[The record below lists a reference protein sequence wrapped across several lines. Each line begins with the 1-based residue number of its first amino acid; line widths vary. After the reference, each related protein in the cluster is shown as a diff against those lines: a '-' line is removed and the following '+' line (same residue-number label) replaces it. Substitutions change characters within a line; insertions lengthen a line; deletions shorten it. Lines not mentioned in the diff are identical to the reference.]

1 MLDKIYDFA
10 LKNNKNILSSDFK
23 QKKIGAYIMVDTDG
37 NYQLVDIVEQPE
49 GSYFPAIGNT
59 GASMTNIIIEKTDIV
74 LCNNTTAVRENYYIN
89 KVKEC
94 VEHSPTLQP
103 VLTFLNNVRNN
114 ASLKNSVLNDLKNS
128 SVKLKSDLISFKI
141 NGDKIE
147 QNKDVVDAMLKAI
160 PHSDDVIIGVSSI
173 TNEEKVLCKE
183 SVRFKMKT
191 AIEGTPVPIAPF
203 SKSKSTESYFQSGA
217 MISRIGQDEID
228 TIKSGFETLL
238 NDEKYYNSFFKL
250 IHWYDDELNN
260 PLEKEPFFDFL
271 SFAKDNFDIEV
282 AGNNVKD
289 ADIPKNFNEY
299 DKQASGV
306 LNALQKIDEK
316 QLGNIK
322 DNFYHIL
329 FCYTP
334 CKSRYCL
341 YGYREWNIHDAKKN
355 LDIFKKDSTIDIMGE
370 QSTIDNLRSF
380 LFSFVPANIKMH
392 DREQFIKKTYGSNVD
407 RLIYSVYDN
416 TQIPIIFF
424 RKAIDIASHYISIDK
439 NKNTKDD
446 KYYFSSNYYNAIKTI
461 KLYQNRKENYMRNKN
476 AYLCGRA
483 FAVYEKL
490 QNHAT
495 NATSVSGMFDAA
507 KKYPLRVF
515 NQLSS
520 LSKHHINK
528 LGNTGLAIYYKKLLD
543 SFLGEMDII
552 PTKFSL
558 EEQGDF
564 ILGYHYQNT
573 KFYTKTDKG
582 DIENE

>member
-114 ASLKNSVLNDLKNS
+114 ASLKNSVLNDLKNG

-147 QNKDVVDAMLKAI
+147 QNKDVVDAMLKVI
-160 PHSDDVIIGVSSI
+160 PHSNTSLKGISSI
-173 TNEEKVLCKE
+173 TNKEKPLCQEPVK
-183 SVRFKMKT
+183 FKFKVAGYDT
-191 AIEGTPVPIAPF
+191 PIAPF

-217 MISRIGQDEID
+217 IISRIGQDEID
-228 TIKSGFETLL
+228 IIKSGFETLL
-238 NDEKYYNSFFKL
+238 NDGKHYNEFFKL
-250 IHWYDDELNN
+250 IHWYDDELN
-260 PLEKEPFFDFL
+260 EKIKEEPFFDFL
-271 SFAKDNFDIEV
+271 SFSKNSSVSENI
-282 AGNNVKD
+282 NNTETDVQNNALK
-289 ADIPKNFNEY
+289 Y
-299 DKQASGV
+299 DKQASEI
-306 LNALQKIDEK
+306 LNSVQNINEK
-316 QLGNIK
+316 TVGNIK
-322 DNFYHIL
+322 DNFYHVI
-329 FCYTP
+329 FCYAP
-334 CKSRYCL
+334 CDSRYRL

-461 KLYQNRKENYMRNKN
+461 KLYQNRKENYMQNKN

-495 NATSVSGMFDAA
+495 NGMSVSGMFDVA

-528 LGNTGLAIYYKKLLD
+528 LGNTGSAIYYKKLLD
-543 SFLGEMDII
+543 SFLGEMDTI

>member
-114 ASLKNSVLNDLKNS
+114 ASLKNSVLNDLKNG

-147 QNKDVVDAMLKAI
+147 QNKDVVDAMLKVI
-160 PHSDDVIIGVSSI
+160 PHSNTSSTGISSI
-173 TNEEKVLCKE
+173 TNEEKPLCQEPVK
-183 SVRFKMKT
+183 FKFKVAGYDT
-191 AIEGTPVPIAPF
+191 PIAPF

-217 MISRIGQDEID
+217 IISRIGQDEID
-228 TIKSGFETLL
+228 IIKSGFETLL
-238 NDEKYYNSFFKL
+238 NDGKHYNEFFKL
-250 IHWYDDELNN
+250 IHWYDDELN
-260 PLEKEPFFDFL
+260 EKIKEEPFFDFL
-271 SFAKDNFDIEV
+271 SFSKNSSVSENI
-282 AGNNVKD
+282 NNTETDVQNNALK
-289 ADIPKNFNEY
+289 Y
-299 DKQASGV
+299 DKQASEI
-306 LNALQKIDEK
+306 LNSVQNINEK
-316 QLGNIK
+316 TVGNIK
-322 DNFYHIL
+322 DNFYHVI
-329 FCYTP
+329 FCYAP
-334 CKSRYCL
+334 CDSRYRL

-461 KLYQNRKENYMRNKN
+461 KLYQNRKENYMQNKN

-495 NATSVSGMFDAA
+495 NGMSVSGMFDAA

-528 LGNTGLAIYYKKLLD
+528 LGNTGSAIYYKKLLD
-543 SFLGEMDII
+543 SFLGEMDTI